1 MDPARVQEIVRQLA
15 LASSDRYDQVE
26 RLANTVAS
34 VPSVFTA
41 TAASTAVAEL
51 VETAPPVLSGV
62 VSTVG
67 SLMGLDELV
76 NATQVCTNNDCSPLL
91 LPFRL
96 KSVHFYTCSG
106 EYFYL

>member
-1 MDPARVQEIVRQLA
+1 MQELVRQLA

-41 TAASTAVAEL
+41 TAAVAEL

-62 VSTVG
+62 VSAV
-67 SLMGLDELV
+67 SNLVGLDELV
-76 NATQVCTNNDCSPLL
+76 NATQVCKSNICSPHL
-91 LPFRL
+91 LPF
-96 KSVHFYTCSG
+96 
-106 EYFYL
+106 

>member
-1 MDPARVQEIVRQLA
+1 MQEIVRQLA
-15 LASSDRYDQVE
+15 LASPDRYDQME

-41 TAASTAVAEL
+41 TAAKAAVAEL

-62 VSTVG
+62 VSAVG
-67 SLMGLDELV
+67 SFMGLDELV
-76 NATQVCTNNDCSPLL
+76 NATQVCKSNNCSPLFVT
-91 LPFRL
+91 FRL

-106 EYFYL
+106 EIIISLEI

>member
-15 LASSDRYDQVE
+15 LASPDRYDQVE

-41 TAASTAVAEL
+41 TAAKAAVAEL

-62 VSTVG
+62 VSAVG
-67 SLMGLDELV
+67 SFMGLDELV
-76 NATQVCTNNDCSPLL
+76 NATQVCKNNNTQGGRCHEGADIA
-91 LPFRL
+91 
-96 KSVHFYTCSG
+96 G
-106 EYFYL
+106 EC

>member
-15 LASSDRYDQVE
+15 LASPDRYDQME

-41 TAASTAVAEL
+41 TAAKAAVAEL

-62 VSTVG
+62 VSAVG
-67 SLMGLDELV
+67 SFMGLDELV
-76 NATQVCTNNDCSPLL
+76 NATQVCKSNNCSPL
-91 LPFRL
+91 FVTF
-96 KSVHFYTCSG
+96 SVKKCAFLHLFG
-106 EYFYL
+106 